1 MGRSAKEFCR
11 PDQPVDGG
19 GKVRWGRDRYQDIY
33 DEVGNQSQQ
42 VPGGIGDTFG
52 GYTPGPWGLL
62 EMEADQNTANEQFR
76 NRARTARTN
85 ITANNTQTQVQS
97 DAQAQI
103 NRSVGGGASTSPG
116 GFPSLRTNYG
126 SAMGGITP
134 KRGVVKIEDLPE

>member
-19 GKVRWGRDRYQDIY
+19 GKLRNVWGRDRN
-33 DEVGNQSQQ
+33 DELGDYFRQ

-52 GYTPGPWGLL
+52 GYTPGPGGLL

-76 NRARTARTN
+76 NRARRARMN

-103 NRSVGGGASTSPG
+103 NRSVGGGGSTGGG
-116 GFPSLRTNYG
+116 GFPTRSG
-126 SAMGGITP
+126 SQGGFPIISTP